1 MSFPAPAPGENPMQL
16 HLPEAYDL
24 SDYEALA
31 RERVPAASWA
41 YLAAAAGDGLTNAAN
56 RAAYDRLRLLPR
68 VLSDLSKATT
78 RINLMG
84 FALEHPILLAPVAYH
99 RLFHPDGE
107 LATAQGA
114 AIAQAPLVV
123 STQAS
128 TSLEEVRAASR
139 GQLWFQLYIQ
149 PDWGFTV
156 NLLRRA
162 EAAGYSAVV
171 LTVDAPVSLR
181 TQERRAGF
189 SLPPGV
195 EAVNLA
201 GLKPRPLHS
210 GGIGSSPLFGT
221 ALPHTPLWGDVA
233 RLRSLTRLP
242 ILLKGVLAPDDA
254 SRALAEGVD
263 GIIVS
268 NHGGRV
274 LDSLPASI
282 EALPRIVETLEGRIP
297 VLVDGGIRRGTDIL
311 KAMALGANAVMI
323 GRPYIHALAVAGA
336 AGVAHAMH
344 VLRAELE
351 VAMALTGR
359 PTLDTVNRSI
369 LFDPPAPPAP

>member
-1 MSFPAPAPGENPMQL
+1 MQL

-24 SDYEALA
+24 SDYETLA

-242 ILLKGVLAPDDA
+242 ILLKGVLAPEDA

-369 LFDPPAPPAP
+369 LFDPPAPPAA

>member
-1 MSFPAPAPGENPMQL
+1 M
-16 HLPEAYDL
+16 
-24 SDYEALA
+24 
-31 RERVPAASWA
+31 PAASWA

-242 ILLKGVLAPDDA
+242 ILLKGVLAPEDA

-274 LDSLPASI
+274 LDSLPPPSRPCAHRGD
-282 EALPRIVETLEGRIP
+282 AGRAHSRS
-297 VLVDGGIRRGTDIL
+297 GGRRHPRGTDIL

-323 GRPYIHALAVAGA
+323 GRAYIHALAVAGA

-369 LFDPPAPPAP
+369 LFDPPAPPAPEARGRAPSRPLRNLTGWRAAPHAPEWRIRAWSPQ